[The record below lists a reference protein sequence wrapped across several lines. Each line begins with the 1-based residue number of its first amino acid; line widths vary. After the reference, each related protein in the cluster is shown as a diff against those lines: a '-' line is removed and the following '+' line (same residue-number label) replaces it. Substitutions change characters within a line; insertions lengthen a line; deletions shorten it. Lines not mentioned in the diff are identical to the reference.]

1 MVICGD
7 GQDDVEMILA
17 ASGHINGDFW
27 FYFFIF
33 CFLFSP
39 DYYLVELPGLQQGRG
54 VALSHRRSRR
64 RVAQGVRYVGTNT
77 CHRPTPRGFFPSQPN
92 AFAQSEDG
100 DDQAKPQT
108 PSPFTS
114 RPISQLTKE
123 LSLKCCSSFETIG
136 LVSHATRADSSP
148 DFRLP
153 FDPRITVRVIQ
164 RGCDML
170 QRCREHTFSKSCC
183 VLQPQQALR

>member
-64 RVAQGVRYVGTNT
+64 RGVRYVGTNT

-123 LSLKCCSSFETIG
+123 LSLS
-136 LVSHATRADSSP
+136 V
-148 DFRLP
+148 
-153 FDPRITVRVIQ
+153 PRIEVAPLPVFGQFKTSRRFQ
-164 RGCDML
+164 YTSGRRPDTGGCL
-170 QRCREHTFSKSCC
+170 TLRECS
-183 VLQPQQALR
+183 QPSPCPACQ

>member
-64 RVAQGVRYVGTNT
+64 RGVRYVGTNT

-123 LSLKCCSSFETIG
+123 LSLS
-136 LVSHATRADSSP
+136 V
-148 DFRLP
+148 
-153 FDPRITVRVIQ
+153 PRIEVAPLPVFENAAAVSRPSALSPTLHAQI
-164 RGCDML
+164 
-170 QRCREHTFSKSCC
+170 HHPTFDCLSTQES
-183 VLQPQQALR
+183 RSE